1 MKQSNDTFEE
11 MLKNPLYIAMGSV
24 VGLLVVILFCVI
36 VWNVSHVQSEQV
48 VNPDLLT
55 QKEDTD
61 TIEPEP
67 EMVTPVVTATPEPTE
82 APDPEEEAIKK
93 LVAEQSNDQGVVF
106 TEIRDIVTATG
117 VTNLRSEPST
127 AKKSETVVTQLEN
140 GVNALRIGYN
150 EEVGWSKLIYNDQ
163 VLYAS
168 TAYLVVVE
176 ESEE

>member
-11 MLKNPLYIAMGSV
+11 ILKNPLYIAMGSV
-24 VGLLVVILFCVI
+24 IGLLVVVLFCVI
-36 VWNVSHVQSEQV
+36 VWNVAHAETEQT
-48 VNPDLLT
+48 VNPDMLV
-55 QKEDTD
+55 QKEE
-61 TIEPEP
+61 IPNQEPDEVVQP
-67 EMVTPVVTATPEPTE
+67 EVTATPAPTE

-106 TEIRDIVTATG
+106 TEIRDVVTATG

-140 GVNALRIGYN
+140 GVNAVRIGYN
-150 EEVGWSKLIYNDQ
+150 EEVGWSKLIYNNQ

-176 ESEE
+176 EAEE